1 MICLVLPACTCRALL
16 NPYCQVDFRSK
27 LWVCPFCAARNYFPP
42 HYAENISKQNLPAE
56 LIPQFSSVEYELPS
70 IPNAGP
76 PVFIFVVDACNHEDE
91 LKELGD
97 SVTQA
102 LNLLP
107 DDALVGFITYGG
119 NVNVF
124 ELGFEGVQKSYV
136 FRGTKEYH
144 ASGVGAQ
151 VLLDDVSLRVFMEH
165 CKYNLVRY
173 VLFLTLFFIIVLNL
187 IRF

>member
-1 MICLVLPACTCRALL
+1 MICLVLLACTCRALL

-97 SVTQA
+97 SIRQA

-124 ELGFEGVQKSYV
+124 ELGFEGVQKSYCV
-136 FRGTKEYH
+136 FGEQRSTMLVELELKCSRMMYH
-144 ASGVGAQ
+144 SES
-151 VLLDDVSLRVFMEH
+151 LWSIVSTISFVMFS
-165 CKYNLVRY
+165 
-173 VLFLTLFFIIVLNL
+173 F
-187 IRF
+187 